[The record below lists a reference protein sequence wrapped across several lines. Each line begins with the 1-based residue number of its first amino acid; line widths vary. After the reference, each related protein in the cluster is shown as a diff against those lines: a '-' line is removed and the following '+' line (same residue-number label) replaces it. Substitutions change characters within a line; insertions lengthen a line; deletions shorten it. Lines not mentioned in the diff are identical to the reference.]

1 MVETL
6 RAVEVVGLTGIVAT
20 GLLVVASIQWLAV
33 NQFVAINGAV
43 FGFLTLR
50 NSCLS
55 YPRSLTSQPREA
67 SGKIVCSNC
76 HLRTLPTS
84 YLAPQS
90 IQAGN
95 RGPMHNSKVMEL

>member
-1 MVETL
+1 MSFGFEL
-6 RAVEVVGLTGIVAT
+6 EVVGLTGIVAT

-55 YPRSLTSQPREA
+55 YPRSLTKHRARLFASRGWVQQPLDRNTA
-67 SGKIVCSNC
+67 S
-76 HLRTLPTS
+76 
-84 YLAPQS
+84 
-90 IQAGN
+90 
-95 RGPMHNSKVMEL
+95 